1 MQLHHLWLTD
11 FRNYAT
17 ADLALPAGLLALTG
31 ANGAGKTNLL
41 EAIAYLAVLS
51 SFRGVGNEALVRRE
65 AATAIVRGE
74 GSRAGR
80 QLLIE
85 AEIRANGRGRTTV
98 NRQPLRRG
106 ADLADA
112 LRVTVF
118 APDDLELV
126 KAGPTGRR
134 RYLDDILASLHPRH
148 DAARRDFER
157 VVRQRN
163 ALLMQMGGRV
173 TPETEATLAVWDAR
187 LVETGEAVG
196 RARAD
201 LVQRLEP
208 AVAKAYAQL
217 AGAEPGPGA
226 GPNAT
231 DINLSYDAPW
241 LAGGLAA
248 ALPRARRDELRRA
261 VTLVGPHRDELQL
274 TIAGMPARTHAS
286 QGEQRS
292 LALALRLGAHDI
304 VTEQVGDPPLLL
316 LDDVFSELDPA
327 RSRALV
333 EHLPLGQ
340 SVLTTT
346 GALPEGIVPEQVVRV
361 DNGHLSRASGP
372 PSHQA
377 RGAIA
382 PTDA

>member
-1 MQLHHLWLTD
+1 MQLDHLWLTD

-17 ADLALPAGLLALTG
+17 ADLAFPAGLLAITG

-65 AATAIVRGE
+65 MAQAVVRGQ
-74 GSRAGR
+74 GQRAGR

-85 AEIRANGRGRTTV
+85 AEIQANGRGRTTV

-106 ADLADA
+106 SDLADA

-118 APDDLELV
+118 SPDDLELV

-134 RYLDDILASLHPRH
+134 RYLDDTLASLHPRH

-157 VVRQRN
+157 VLRQRN
-163 ALLMQMGGRV
+163 ALLAQMGGRV
-173 TPETEATLAVWDAR
+173 TDETATTLAVWDTR

-201 LVQRLEP
+201 LVQRLEQ
-208 AVAKAYAQL
+208 AVAKAYTQL
-217 AGAEPGPGA
+217 AGGG
-226 GPNAT
+226 
-231 DINLSYDAPW
+231 DIRLSYDAPW
-241 LAGGLAA
+241 LADGLAA
-248 ALPRARRDELRRA
+248 ALSRHRRDELRRS
-261 VTLVGPHRDELQL
+261 VSLVGPHRDELTL

-292 LALALRLGAHDI
+292 LALALRLGSHGL

-327 RSRALV
+327 RSAFLV
-333 EHLPLGQ
+333 EHLPAGQ
-340 SVLTTT
+340 AVLTTT
-346 GALPEGIVPEQVVRV
+346 GHLPAGVVPEQVVRV
-361 DNGHLSRASGP
+361 TQGRLDRASGGQ
-372 PSHQA
+372 SHQS
-377 RGAIA
+377 RVDLEQA
-382 PTDA
+382 PPP